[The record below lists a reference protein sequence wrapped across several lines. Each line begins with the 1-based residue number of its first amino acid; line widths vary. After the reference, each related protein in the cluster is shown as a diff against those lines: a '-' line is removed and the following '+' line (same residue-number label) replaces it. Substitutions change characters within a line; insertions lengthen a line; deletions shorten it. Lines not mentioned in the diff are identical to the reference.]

1 MMKPVSYQISI
12 YMEPSF
18 ETIRITRLRFCI
30 KRESKKH
37 ANKFLKHAQNSKLS
51 NTQDFLKKKKRKKH
65 RNFKCLTMAVT
76 NRGDTVNFNQL
87 FFLIHLKIAP
97 AQHLPARRFAQRVR
111 LCSGK
116 KDGSAE
122 YHNLRRAAGFLGAAR
137 FALDARARSEAKRRN
152 PTRSPPYLQHRTA
165 LPTRASGRNVPPSAI
180 FGVPSILR
188 RKNKQ
193 RTEVPHEVSELSG
206 GEKSREAAF
215 DLRHDSS
222 PQKTSYR
229 YEPTGACRGTP
240 PGPAAAGAASSSGP
254 AAARVR

>member
-1 MMKPVSYQISI
+1 
-12 YMEPSF
+12 
-18 ETIRITRLRFCI
+18 
-30 KRESKKH
+30 
-37 ANKFLKHAQNSKLS
+37 
-51 NTQDFLKKKKRKKH
+51 
-65 RNFKCLTMAVT
+65 MAVM

-87 FFLIHLKIAP
+87 FFLLHLKIAP
-97 AQHLPARRFAQRVR
+97 VQHLPAHRFAQRVR

-116 KDGSAE
+116 KNGTAK
-122 YHNLRRAAGFLGAAR
+122 YHNLGRAVDFLCAAR
-137 FALDARARSEAKRRN
+137 FALDARARSEVKRRN
-152 PTRSPPYLQHRTA
+152 PIRSPPYLQHRTV
-165 LPTRASGRNVPPSAI
+165 LPTRASGRNAPPSVI

-193 RTEVPHEVSELSG
+193 RTEVLHEVPELSG

-215 DLRHDSS
+215 NLRHDSS

-240 PGPAAAGAASSSGP
+240 PGPAAPGAASSSGP